1 MDSMASKEQPP
12 PLRTKVACEECRKN
26 KRKCQGQKPIC
37 ALCKKGGKLCHY
49 PPELS
54 RKRKH
59 YDDGYIRNLEDKVKV
74 LEAQLESYRKSEP
87 QYQNHEEH
95 MGHEILPTPVPASTD
110 YTSPPADETEVV
122 TPEKE
127 GESNGPR
134 SQAAMEE
141 LASLMLTMDIEEKGE
156 PSFTI
161 PSGKDKYSLR
171 QNKILI
177 DNLNFDPNH
186 HNASSAEDRFCL
198 ETRRHLVECFMNAF
212 NVYHQF
218 VEQLELPCVLSET
231 TFSTELDLGFRN
243 HALLSVGAFLSSNS
257 DSKELSSHHA
267 ISAENALF
275 RCVREHPSDLAVQ
288 GLALLSWRELMLEN
302 NSMAYTY
309 IAMATGLILHLGLHV
324 SNLGPGKLPDSI
336 SNLNSTTDDYI
347 RKRRIRS
354 FWAYFSVDRMV
365 TSSLGMNCTIHWQRI
380 RMSSFIGALDH
391 DPLLDELAHDKF
403 CHLWHLWDSFMDQR
417 LGFSSYKV
425 QSTYKNPG
433 SETLSFALRSATN
446 AAASIARIVRAYRKF
461 RGFADVN
468 PQIIDYILSA
478 AVIHLLNATSGRNFL
493 GRQSANSL
501 RGCLDALVEIQN
513 IWMPQA
519 SRAIRQIQELANRW
533 KVVWALPLQ
542 LSQRLPATETP
553 QDHNQTTIPPQEW
566 TSIPASTP
574 PIPYDCNIG
583 AIEDGHMYTGFRNDF
598 GNLWDPSL
606 FENAL
611 EHVNLPEHIA
621 YQSSLEW
628 LFDENARMVHNSS
641 TFAEAFI
648 PGYPAWIWTR
658 PVDPVLSTIYIQNSL
673 VVDSD
678 EMRTIQ
684 VVRPS
689 MELSSPLDFSEND
702 HNSLYIAQAII
713 DADGTIVMKRRKLK
727 ATHMERTI
735 FGDASGDSLMNVAP
749 TRWWAR
755 AMVHVET
762 RLSEPFQ
769 VYAIESQTFV
779 LHATTV
785 ITEKGVKANSSE
797 GGLLMSAPGGG
808 SSAIIGPDWPSHVEA
823 S

>member
-1 MDSMASKEQPP
+1 MLRRGNNSIVDSKFDPTDSFWWHSTPCGNTTY
-12 PLRTKVACEECRKN
+12 LCRKN

-74 LEAQLESYRKSEP
+74 LEAQLESYRKAEP
-87 QYQNHEEH
+87 QYQDHEEH

-110 YTSPPADETEVV
+110 YTSPPDETEVV

-186 HNASSAEDRFCL
+186 HSTSSAEDQFCL
-198 ETRRHLVECFMNAF
+198 ETRRHLVECFANSF

-218 VEQLELPCVLSET
+218 IEQAELPCVLSET
-231 TFSTELDLGFRN
+231 TFSSELDLDFRN
-243 HALLSVGAFLSSNS
+243 HALLSVGAFLSPNS
-257 DSKELSSHHA
+257 DSKELSSYHA
-267 ISAENALF
+267 ISAENVLF

-324 SNLGPGKLPDSI
+324 SNLGPGKSPDST
-336 SNLNSTTDDYI
+336 SNLNLTTDDYI

-365 TSSLGMNCTIHWQRI
+365 TSSLGMNCTIHWQRV
-380 RMSSFIGALDH
+380 RMSSFVGALDH

-403 CHLWHLWDSFMDQR
+403 CQLWHLWDSFMDQR
-417 LGFSSYKV
+417 YAFEWSDLKANQRQNLLNRAHKALTDFYADTNNKLALS
-425 QSTYKNPG
+425 KNYMPQTSLLFQLAYHTALLLIHRPFLNEPKG

-461 RGFADVN
+461 RGFAGVN

-493 GRQSANSL
+493 GRQSTNSL
-501 RGCLDALVEIQN
+501 RNCLDALVEIQN
-513 IWMPQA
+513 TWMPQA

-533 KVVWALPLQ
+533 KVVWALPLH
-542 LSQRLPATETP
+542 LSQRLPAREIP

-566 TSIPASTP
+566 TGIPASIP

-583 AIEDGHMYTGFRNDF
+583 AIGDGHMYTGYHNDF

-611 EHVNLPEHIA
+611 EHLNLPEHIA

-628 LFDENARMVHNSS
+628 LFDES
-641 TFAEAFI
+641 
-648 PGYPAWIWTR
+648 
-658 PVDPVLSTIYIQNSL
+658 
-673 VVDSD
+673 VV
-678 EMRTIQ
+678 
-684 VVRPS
+684 
-689 MELSSPLDFSEND
+689 
-702 HNSLYIAQAII
+702 
-713 DADGTIVMKRRKLK
+713 
-727 ATHMERTI
+727 
-735 FGDASGDSLMNVAP
+735 
-749 TRWWAR
+749 
-755 AMVHVET
+755 
-762 RLSEPFQ
+762 
-769 VYAIESQTFV
+769 
-779 LHATTV
+779 
-785 ITEKGVKANSSE
+785 
-797 GGLLMSAPGGG
+797 GL
-808 SSAIIGPDWPSHVEA
+808 
-823 S
+823 